1 MNFGEEEYTK
11 KKERKKFFRVIL
23 QIVILAFLGFV
34 LANALFTFR
43 DYVPYQKRSDV
54 PISSDKG
61 FIALSY
67 FGVTPTG
74 TETLMASD
82 RLYEHL
88 TALRDSGFVTITQQD
103 IIDYYEQ
110 GKVLPEKAVFLMF
123 EDGRRDTA
131 VFAQKI
137 LEELNYKG
145 TAMTYAER
153 ITRKEPNFLKA
164 AELQDLYGNGF
175 WEMGTNG
182 YRLEFINCFDRYD
195 NYLGELTV
203 YKYAMLAPYIGKKF
217 NHYLMDYLRDAYDF
231 PKESYNVMQD
241 RISYDYEKLRDIYKE
256 NIGFVPQT
264 YSLMHANTGA
274 FGNNSEVSAVNEKWI
289 TELFKINFNREGL
302 SWNNRDSSIYDL
314 TRIQPKPYWHVN
326 HLLMRIAHD
335 QEQSVAFVRGNEQE
349 ATKWGHLSG
358 QVEFKDQK
366 IILTTDPNSDSL
378 VVLEEMRPCKDVK
391 VKVNLTGNKY
401 GIQSVYLRTDED
413 LKDAIGVHVSG
424 NNLYVFED
432 EECLLNLDLNE
443 FEGKEVVSEDEHKKA
458 SEVTALAA
466 FARYAPTK
474 AQAEIYGK
482 RMIERQSRSAKSVAE
497 GSKVFVKPIG
507 IHEFGN
513 RKMELCLQDDVLQ
526 IKIGDKQVDTLVK
539 VKNTNSG
546 KIALQA
552 RMGSLGAEQVIY
564 PDDVYDGVFE
574 NLKVTDSVLD
584 KDVEPIIDFNIAG
597 YAIKLYNPWEE
608 NDAAVLYD
616 SKLKGIEGFL
626 HDVSVFWDGVLHVF
640 VHGF

>member
-1 MNFGEEEYTK
+1 
-11 KKERKKFFRVIL
+11 
-23 QIVILAFLGFV
+23 
-34 LANALFTFR
+34 
-43 DYVPYQKRSDV
+43 
-54 PISSDKG
+54 
-61 FIALSY
+61 
-67 FGVTPTG
+67 
-74 TETLMASD
+74 
-82 RLYEHL
+82 
-88 TALRDSGFVTITQQD
+88 
-103 IIDYYEQ
+103 
-110 GKVLPEKAVFLMF
+110 
-123 EDGRRDTA
+123 
-131 VFAQKI
+131 
-137 LEELNYKG
+137 
-145 TAMTYAER
+145 
-153 ITRKEPNFLKA
+153 
-164 AELQDLYGNGF
+164 
-175 WEMGTNG
+175 
-182 YRLEFINCFDRYD
+182 
-195 NYLGELTV
+195 
-203 YKYAMLAPYIGKKF
+203 
-217 NHYLMDYLRDAYDF
+217 
-231 PKESYNVMQD
+231 
-241 RISYDYEKLRDIYKE
+241 
-256 NIGFVPQT
+256 
-264 YSLMHANTGA
+264 
-274 FGNNSEVSAVNEKWI
+274 
-289 TELFKINFNREGL
+289 ELFKINFNREGL

-349 ATKWGHLSG
+349 AAKWEHLSG

-378 VVLEEMRPCKDVK
+378 VVLEDMRPCKDVK

-401 GIQSVYLRTDED
+401 GTQSVYLRTNEE

-497 GSKVFVKPIG
+497 GSKAFVKPIG

-513 RKMELCLQDDVLQ
+513 RKMELCLYDDVLQ
-526 IKIGDKQVDTLVK
+526 IKIGEKMVDELIK
-539 VKNTNSG
+539 VKNTQSG

-552 RMGSLGAEQVIY
+552 RMGSLGSEQVIY

-574 NLKVTDSVLD
+574 NLKVTDAVLD
-584 KDVEPIIDFNIAG
+584 KEIEPIVDFNIAG
-597 YAIKLYNPWEE
+597 YAVKLTNPWEE
-608 NDAAVLYD
+608 NDDAILYD
-616 SKLKGIEGFL
+616 SKLKGFEGFV
-626 HDVSVFWDGVLHVF
+626 HDVSVFWDSILHVF

>member
-54 PISSDKG
+54 PVSTDKG

-67 FGVTPTG
+67 FGVAPTG
-74 TETLMASD
+74 TETLIATD

-88 TALRDSGFVTITQQD
+88 AALRNSGFVTVTQQD

-110 GKVLPEKAVFLMF
+110 NKVLPEKAMFLMF

-137 LEELNYKG
+137 LEDLNYKG
-145 TAMTYAER
+145 TAMTYADR
-153 ITRKEPNFLKA
+153 IGRKEPKFLKA
-164 AELQDLYGNGF
+164 AELKDLYGNGF

-203 YKYAMLAPYIGKKF
+203 NKYIMVAPYIGRKF

-241 RISYDYEKLRDIYKE
+241 RISYDYEKLRDVYLE
-256 NIGFVPQT
+256 GIGFVPKT

-274 FGNNSEVSAVNEKWI
+274 FGNNGEVSDVNEKWI
-289 TELFKINFNREGL
+289 TELFKINFNREGY

-314 TRIQPKPYWHVN
+314 TRIQPKPYWYVN

-335 QEQSVAFVRGNEQE
+335 QDQTVAFVRGNEQE
-349 ATKWGHLSG
+349 AAKWTHLSG

-378 VVLEEMRPCKDVK
+378 VVLNDMRPCKDVK

-401 GIQSVYLRTDED
+401 GTQSVYLRADEK
-413 LKDAIGVHVSG
+413 LEDAIGVHISG
-424 NNLYVFED
+424 NDLYVVED
-432 EECLLNLDLNE
+432 EECIFSLDLNK
-443 FEGKEVVSEDEHKKA
+443 FEGKEVVSVDENKKA
-458 SEVTALAA
+458 SELAALAA

-482 RMIERQSRSAKSVAE
+482 RMLERQNRSAKSVKE
-497 GSKVFVKPIG
+497 GSKEFVKPISL
-507 IHEFGN
+507 HEFGN
-513 RKMELCLQDDVLQ
+513 RKLELCLHDDVLQ
-526 IKIGDKQVDTLVK
+526 IKIGEKLVDALIK
-539 VKNTNSG
+539 VKNNNSG
-546 KIALQA
+546 KVALQA
-552 RMGSLGAEQVIY
+552 IMGNSGSNEVVY
-564 PDDVYDGVFE
+564 TDDVYDGVFE

-584 KDVEPIIDFNIAG
+584 KEVEPIIDFNFAG
-597 YAIKLYNPWEE
+597 YAFKVANPWEE
-608 NDAAVLYD
+608 NEDAILYD
-616 SKLKGIEGFL
+616 SRLKGFDGFL
-626 HDVSVFWDGVLHVF
+626 HNLDVFWDGVLHLF